1 MGGTTSKL
9 GLPYPSLSDL
19 PSGPV
24 GIQNL
29 ATAIDALGVIGG
41 KRLTSTSSAISTI
54 ETVVVDTQT
63 LALPANSVFL
73 IEYFL
78 TVTASAA
85 ANDCDFKVRL
95 TSVAGAILGEG
106 TILGTYIT
114 PQPCCGFLRI
124 CYKTGTSSELDYFAG
139 TAIHLG
145 TGTGTITPI
154 QPTSLI
160 VTCLGPSTMVQ
171 DY

>member
-1 MGGTTSKL
+1 MGGTTPKL

-54 ETVVVDTQT
+54 ETIVVDTQT

-78 TVTASAA
+78 TFTASAA

-95 TSVAGAILGEG
+95 TNVSGTILGEG
-106 TILGTYIT
+106 TSYGVYVA
-114 PQPCCGFLRI
+114 PQPCIGFLRVV
-124 CYKTGTSSELDYFAG
+124 YKTVAAELDYFCG

-160 VTCLGPSTMVQ
+160 VTNLGFSTIVQ

>member
-1 MGGTTSKL
+1 MGGTTPKL

-29 ATAIDALGVIGG
+29 ATAVDALGVIGG

-54 ETVVVDTQT
+54 ETTVVDTQT
-63 LALPANSVFL
+63 LALSANSVFL

-78 TVTASAA
+78 TFTASAA
-85 ANDCDFKVRL
+85 GNDCDFKVRL
-95 TSVAGAILGEG
+95 TSVAGTIVGEG
-106 TILGTYIT
+106 TILGVYVT
-114 PQPCCGFLRI
+114 PQPCCGLLRI
-124 CYKTGTSSELDYFAG
+124 VYKTGIASELDYFAG
-139 TAIHLG
+139 TAVHVG

-160 VTCLGPSTMVQ
+160 VTCLSPSSVIG

>member
-1 MGGTTSKL
+1 MGGTTPKL

-41 KRLTSTSSAISTI
+41 KRLQSTSSAISTI
-54 ETVVVDTQT
+54 ETIVIDTQT

-73 IEYFL
+73 IEYYL
-78 TVTASAA
+78 TFTASVAG
-85 ANDCDFKVRL
+85 NDCDMKVRL
-95 TSVAGAILGEG
+95 TNVSG
-106 TILGTYIT
+106 TILGETSAYGVYVA
-114 PQPCCGFLRI
+114 PQPSWGYLRI
-124 CYKTGTSSELDYFAG
+124 VYKSTNPELDYFCA
-139 TAIHLG
+139 TAVHLG

-160 VTCLGPSTMVQ
+160 VTNWGPSTTVA